1 MSLES
6 PRVPPPSKAPE
17 TREEEKGIEILSTFG
32 SLLPLLNSMT
42 FSLRV
47 AVWLGVAMVV
57 WIFVWFTLIKGFSWI
72 LGIIIAALALLPI
85 VFLSRFWWAL
95 EELNDLPE
103 TIGSMVGGT
112 THEVSDSVKAIRSN
126 EPKKR
131 NLALLGSVK
140 GLWQFGS
147 LARDVRGLVGS
158 YIGFGVL
165 ANPFSLLLGILS
177 LMFIFVLM
185 LISLIMLF
193 LAF

>member
-1 MSLES
+1 MSLDS
-6 PRVPPPSKAPE
+6 PRVPPPSKPPE
-17 TREEEKGIEILSTFG
+17 THEEEKGIEILSIFG
-32 SLLPLLNSMT
+32 NLLPLLNSMT

-47 AVWLGVAMVV
+47 AVWLGVAMVIWIVV
-57 WIFVWFTLIKGFSWI
+57 WLTLIKGFSWV
-72 LGIIIAALALLPI
+72 LGLIVAIMALLPI

-112 THEVSDSVKAIRSN
+112 TREVSENVKAIRSN

-131 NLALLGSVK
+131 KLALLGSVK
-140 GLWQFGS
+140 GLWKFGS

-165 ANPFSLLLGILS
+165 ANPLSLFLGILS
-177 LMFIFVLM
+177 LLFVFVLM
-185 LISLIMLF
+185 LISLVMLF